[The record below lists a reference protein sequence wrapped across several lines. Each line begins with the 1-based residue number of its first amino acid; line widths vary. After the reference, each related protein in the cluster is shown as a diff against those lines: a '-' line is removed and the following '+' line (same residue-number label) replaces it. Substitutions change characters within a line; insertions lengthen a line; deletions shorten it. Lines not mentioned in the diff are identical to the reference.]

1 MARLSSHPA
10 EHDPTRNPTAP
21 TGIGGVFVTAAGTTT
36 RVETERQL
44 RAAEEALRSLNES
57 LEHAVE
63 ARTRER
69 DRVWTNSRD
78 LQVVVGADGVFH
90 AISPCWTEVPG
101 ACAG

>member
-1 MARLSSHPA
+1 LARQSSHPA
-10 EHDPTRNPTAP
+10 EHDPTPDPTAP
-21 TGIGGVFVTAAGTTT
+21 TGIGGVFVTAVGTTT

-44 RAAEEALRSLNES
+44 RAAEAALRSLNKS
-57 LEHAVE
+57 LEHEVE

-69 DRVWTNSRD
+69 DRVWTNSHD
-78 LQVVVGADGVFH
+78 LLLVVGADGVFH